1 MKKLLILIFIV
12 VIAGCTADDGSSSYD
27 TEYPGPNNILTGS
40 WTYTYSITSQ
50 RTDEFTLDAADGAMT
65 GYFTNTHFGDYLTLY
80 GNYTDVDIS
89 FIANNFD
96 ENIRYRCTAD
106 YTNNTMTG
114 TIIMKNMAGEILR
127 EFDFTAVK
135 Q

>member
-1 MKKLLILIFIV
+1 MKRLLMLVFVLI
-12 VIAGCTADDGSSSYD
+12 IAGCTSDDGSSSND

-40 WTYTYSITSQ
+40 WAYTYSISSQ
-50 RTDEFTLDAADGAMT
+50 RTDEFTLDAADGVMT
-65 GYFTNTHFGDYLTLY
+65 GYFTNTYYGDFLTLY
-80 GNYTDVDIS
+80 GDYTDVDIS
-89 FIANNFD
+89 FLANNLD
-96 ENIRYRCTAD
+96 EEIRFRCLAT

-114 TIIMKNMAGEILR
+114 TIEVKTLAGETLR